1 MMLKYEHVTG
11 LDVRGIGSAEDLVDS
26 IQTALNEGDDPSPG
40 IALALVKALAELQTA
55 NRQIADLEQ
64 RMESTQLYV
73 IDLETRLVESGLRF
87 DDPAA
92 SIEPRR

>member
-1 MMLKYEHVTG
+1 MLNYEHVTG
-11 LDVRGIGSAEDLVDS
+11 INVQGVDSAEDLVNA
-26 IQTALNEGDDPSPG
+26 IQSALNEGGDPGPG
-40 IALALVKALAELQTA
+40 IALALVKALAELQAA
-55 NRQIADLEQ
+55 NRQIADLKQ

-73 IDLETRLVESGLRF
+73 IDLETRLVKSGLRF